1 MAQCVINGPPLSSY
15 CGRSPI
21 IGAVGESAEMD
32 GGTPV
37 AGGIPRRSFVSAGSG
52 SGSAGTAAPLAAAPA
67 VPPAFTEGDEPDLA
81 AAISAA
87 RCGDEA
93 AFRLIYRTTQPGLLR
108 YLRVL
113 VGTDAEDVASE
124 AWLQIARDLASFRG
138 GFDDFRG
145 WAATIAR
152 HRALDHLRRRS
163 RRRGDDVPVEMV
175 MTALAAPDDTARSA
189 LEVLSTEAAMRL
201 IASLPLDQAEAVLLR
216 VVMGLDAKAAGRV
229 LGKRAGAVRTA
240 SHRGLRRLAEQ
251 LGEPGID
258 GPGGL

>member
-1 MAQCVINGPPLSSY
+1 
-15 CGRSPI
+15 
-21 IGAVGESAEMD
+21 
-32 GGTPV
+32 
-37 AGGIPRRSFVSAGSG
+37 
-52 SGSAGTAAPLAAAPA
+52 
-67 VPPAFTEGDEPDLA
+67 
-81 AAISAA
+81 
-87 RCGDEA
+87 
-93 AFRLIYRTTQPGLLR
+93 
-108 YLRVL
+108 
-113 VGTDAEDVASE
+113 
-124 AWLQIARDLASFRG
+124 
-138 GFDDFRG
+138 
-145 WAATIAR
+145 
-152 HRALDHLRRRS
+152 
-163 RRRGDDVPVEMV
+163 